1 MHVEIGPAS
10 LVITA
15 EKCGRRFDF
24 ERAKVEEG
32 LRSILGEIGSYLPL
46 LKQKAY
52 KIKSV
57 KGLPSTVRNMIEA
70 AKEVDGIGLTP
81 MAAVAGAVSDSLR
94 EVLKTDNPD
103 VVMVNNGGD
112 ISIFNRRGKIL
123 GIGIGDIAT
132 RTSTPYVLR
141 IGGMNEFGI
150 ATSGFGGR
158 SFTLGLADLAM
169 VVAATGAIADAAATF
184 LGNRTNVETDS
195 VTRKRACDIDPL
207 TDIPDELVTVS
218 IGEMD
223 SELVMKAL
231 KSGLAEADRLKVRGI
246 IYEALILV
254 KGEMATTIV
263 GGNNITLEV
272 ERGD

>member
-15 EKCGRRFDF
+15 EKDGGRFYF

-32 LRSILGEIGSYLPL
+32 LRSILGEIGNYLPL

-52 KIKSV
+52 KVKNV
-57 KGLPSTVRNMIEA
+57 KGLPPTVRNMVEA
-70 AKEVDGIGLTP
+70 AKEVDEAGLTP

-112 ISIFNRRGKIL
+112 ISIFNRRGKTL

-132 RTSTPYVLR
+132 GTPTPYVLR

-158 SFTLGLADLAM
+158 SFTLGLADLAT
-169 VVAATGAIADAAATF
+169 VVAPTGAIADAAATF
-184 LGNRTNVETDS
+184 LGNRTNVETDT
-195 VTRKRACDIDPL
+195 VTRKRAFDVDPL
-207 TDIPDELVTVS
+207 TDIPEEFVTVS

-223 SELVMKAL
+223 RELVMKAL
-231 KSGLAEADRLKVRGI
+231 KNGLAEADRLKARGI
-246 IYEALILV
+246 IHEALIV
-254 KGEMATTIV
+254 MKGEMATTIV
-263 GGNNITLEV
+263 GGNNVTLEV